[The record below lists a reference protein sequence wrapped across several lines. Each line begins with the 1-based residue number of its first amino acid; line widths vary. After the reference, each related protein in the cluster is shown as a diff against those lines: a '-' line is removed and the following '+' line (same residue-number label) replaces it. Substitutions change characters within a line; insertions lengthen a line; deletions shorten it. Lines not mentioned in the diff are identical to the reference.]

1 MIPSWMIIGGVTLL
15 VAIGGLLFKPRD
27 LKWAAQLERPNWL
40 TFEPLIPVIWTTI
53 FTCGAVSAYIVWE
66 KEPGSLKTWLL
77 MGLYLTLELITVS
90 YTTVTLRTRS
100 LTVGT
105 IIGATGA
112 ILSVVLTLT
121 VWQISDWAA
130 VLLLPYVIWSPIG
143 SYTTWEMIRLN
154 PSAE

>member
-15 VAIGGLLFKPRD
+15 VAIGGFLFKPRD

-40 TFEPLIPVIWTTI
+40 TFEPLIPVIWTSI

-112 ILSVVLTLT
+112 VLSVVLTLT
-121 VWQISDWAA
+121 VWQISDLAA

>member
-15 VAIGGLLFKPRD
+15 VAIGGFLFKPRD

-66 KEPGSLKTWLL
+66 KEPGSLNTWLL
-77 MGLYLTLELITVS
+77 MALYLTLELITVS

-112 ILSVVLTLT
+112 VLSVVLTLT

>member
-1 MIPSWMIIGGVTLL
+1 MIPSWMVIGGVTLL

-105 IIGATGA
+105 IIGATGGV
-112 ILSVVLTLT
+112 LSVVLTLT
-121 VWQISDWAA
+121 VWQISDSAA

>member
-105 IIGATGA
+105 IIGATGGV
-112 ILSVVLTLT
+112 LSVVLTLT
-121 VWQISDWAA
+121 VWQISDSAA

>member
-1 MIPSWMIIGGVTLL
+1 MIPSWMVIGGVTLL

>member
-15 VAIGGLLFKPRD
+15 VAIGGFLFKPRD

>member
-15 VAIGGLLFKPRD
+15 VAIGGFLFKPRD

-112 ILSVVLTLT
+112 VLSVVLTLT
-121 VWQISDWAA
+121 VWQISDLAA

>member
-112 ILSVVLTLT
+112 VLSVVLTLT
-121 VWQISDWAA
+121 VWQISDSAA